1 VLLII
6 HVSLYY
12 LTDCPARSNDANDI
26 GRFLNRI
33 LGLEVLQQE
42 LLVESFNA
50 MLERKMR
57 DARRS
62 GASEECIFEQTGR
75 QVKQVRPLSLSLSL
89 SLSPFC
95 RRHVWHAPM
104 KVQAGCAGHPGTSIT
119 RAAGAGAQGGG
130 VPLPADQ
137 GGGSAPDIRGRPWG
151 FVGRG
156 AVHAG

>member
-89 SLSPFC
+89 SLS
-95 RRHVWHAPM
+95 RR
-104 KVQAGCAGHPGTSIT
+104 
-119 RAAGAGAQGGG
+119 
-130 VPLPADQ
+130 
-137 GGGSAPDIRGRPWG
+137 
-151 FVGRG
+151 FVGAMSG
-156 AVHAG
+156 TLP